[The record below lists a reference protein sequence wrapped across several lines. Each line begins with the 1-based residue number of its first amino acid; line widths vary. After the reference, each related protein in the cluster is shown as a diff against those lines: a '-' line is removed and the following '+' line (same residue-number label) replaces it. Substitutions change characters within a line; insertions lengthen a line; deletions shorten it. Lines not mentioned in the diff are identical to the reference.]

1 MIIFDQITLYIN
13 FYVAFKFMTH
23 EETSDYCEILQQL
36 RFVYLELKLFV
47 FIVIIIDMKRELM
60 NVCES
65 IFEIINHLLCLW
77 HINKNFLA
85 RCKFEFFDKE
95 TWNVFY
101 LK

>member
-1 MIIFDQITLYIN
+1 MSLMIIFDQITLYIN

-65 IFEIINHLLCLW
+65 IFEIINHLLCL
-77 HINKNFLA
+77 
-85 RCKFEFFDKE
+85 
-95 TWNVFY
+95 
-101 LK
+101 